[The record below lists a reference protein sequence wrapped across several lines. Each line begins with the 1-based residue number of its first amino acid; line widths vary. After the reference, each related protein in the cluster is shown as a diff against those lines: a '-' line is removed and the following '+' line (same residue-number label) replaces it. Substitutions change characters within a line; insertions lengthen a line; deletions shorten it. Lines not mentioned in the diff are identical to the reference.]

1 MSVVAMIDSTGS
13 AIYAALN
20 GLAARQ
26 RVIADNVANI
36 ETPGYIA
43 GRVSFEDSL
52 RSAIAGQDP
61 GATSVVTTRSSDPV
75 NVNGNN
81 VSLDNEVVSL
91 TDTDLRYQL
100 MVQALNQ
107 KFGLLRAA
115 IGSGA

>member
-1 MSVVAMIDSTGS
+1 MIDSTGS

-26 RVIADNVANI
+26 RVIANNVANV

-43 GRVSFEDSL
+43 GKVSFEDSL
-52 RSAIAGQDP
+52 RSAIAGGDA
-61 GATSVVTTRSSDPV
+61 GGTSVSTVRSADPV

-100 MVQALNQ
+100 MVSALNQ
-107 KFGLLRAA
+107 KFALLRTA
-115 IGSGA
+115 IGGGA

>member
-1 MSVVAMIDSTGS
+1 VSVVAMIDSTGS

-26 RVIADNVANI
+26 RVIANNVANI

-43 GRVSFEDSL
+43 GKVSFEDSL
-52 RSAIAGQDP
+52 RAAIAGGAA
-61 GATSVVTTRSSDPV
+61 GATSVSTVRSADPV
-75 NVNGNN
+75 NQNGNN

-107 KFGLLRAA
+107 KFGLLRSA

>member
-26 RVIADNVANI
+26 RVIANNVANI

-43 GRVSFEDSL
+43 GKVSFEDSL
-52 RSAIAGQDP
+52 RAAIAEGDP
-61 GATSVVTTRSSDPV
+61 S
-75 NVNGNN
+75 GNN
-81 VSLDNEVVSL
+81 VSLDNEVVSM

-100 MVQALNQ
+100 MVQAMNQ
-107 KFGLLRAA
+107 KFGLLRTA